1 MRLFIAFDIPS
12 EEIERL
18 RKLFSIEGVTL
29 AKGNHLTLK
38 FLGEVDETLVPKIQE
53 ALRSV
58 RFEKIDVRLDDLGVF
73 PNKNL
78 IRVVWVG
85 LEPEE
90 KIIALKKKIDVRL
103 DDLGVFP
110 NKNLIRVVWV
120 GLEPEEKI
128 IALKKKI
135 DEALLRYFP
144 EDKDF
149 KVHVTIGRVKDP
161 SVKDVVLEKL
171 KERVVPEKIELD
183 CFNLYRSGL
192 GKSGLAYTVLEEYYH
207 AN

>member
-58 RFEKIDVRLDDLGVF
+58 RFE
-73 PNKNL
+73 
-78 IRVVWVG
+78 
-85 LEPEE
+85 
-90 KIIALKKKIDVRL
+90 KIDVRL